1 MCGQVDLEELASF
14 FETMNAASGADGED
28 PEEEAAA
35 VIEGMG
41 DGEVIDLEALTDL
54 LVETFA
60 EDLDL
65 LEEIEELLRVRQE
78 DMEAQAADKLAQAWT
93 ARDDSDSDGD
103 DGSSDGDDSD
113 AGGDND
119 DGDGDDDSAGG
130 SDGEEEDAESEGSTP
145 GSPESPQGELE
156 PAVGDEDAL
165 MALHGVAESVTTA
178 CDEQHEARDHE
189 LRNFFMSVRLM
200 LKRRRRRL
208 LREVQHKAAE
218 NKTTVDELLATWTQD
233 IASGQEL
240 LQALSTSEAEGEG
253 EEEGDEREDG
263 ALVEEFVGK
272 PARLPEARCVKFA
285 SLDDAHAT
293 FLGLGKLETSWWLCL
308 DAILT
313 ASAAGADSHGAV
325 ELLIKAADMVGK
337 LPEGADSLAAETVEQ
352 LCHVM
357 ASYVPGGE
365 LDLSQ
370 YPQLLPAFA
379 KALKTIARQS
389 TETASIVGTE
399 EMTHVVLVWLKHGMA
414 NDEVAMHLFD
424 LLSVLCA
431 MSTLPVLDLFL
442 TESDGVNVCLRAFK
456 PGRRVECMTAA
467 LSLITVMATSTLEG
481 GDETLHDLVVEMVL
495 EADNGVERIVAATKA
510 VSDEHFHAAACR
522 VFTLLATVSAGEQG
536 ETTPANHTFAADHS
550 ASVVNAVLTDVL
562 PQATVVSVEPAG
574 EVLVALLRT
583 VKAQGEA
590 DSAAK
595 LTARALETKG
605 LSLLRSILEDET
617 FCKVEIQRL
626 YVSILAKMAIMN
638 DIKAAIMRAGL
649 IETVCATLRNNSTD
663 VMCSIRCAEAL
674 SAISKQ
680 QDEVKAYIAKKLST
694 LNPLGLL
701 TQALRLFADNE
712 ELAKSAATALWSI
725 AYKNNAL
732 KSSAGKCGAFILLC
746 SAARMH
752 RTKVTV
758 LPHIFVALGNLCANH
773 GPNQLEAGSTDVI
786 TICVEFLAE
795 HMESATMVF
804 AILNC
809 LNSLI
814 SGELEG
820 QDANHAAFLRA
831 GGQSV
836 LDECT
841 EHHSSAAKVVSLCAA
856 IQESLE
862 EGKANA
868 EAALKQRLE
877 TENLTV
883 LEAQELAV
891 CQPNSAWH
899 RLDKRELT
907 TVIRGPKQL
916 HVKHK
921 KGRATVPQTVIL
933 HKHSIKFLENVKGKK
948 KKQIIDRYSIPL
960 FSAVELDKEAP
971 KVVIFTTRTDD
982 GLEMNVRMTCDGVA
996 DAKEWFAAIRNLM
1009 PIKSTTMECATASAF
1024 AASAGKSGSSKGAKK
1039 AKKLKLEPRLASW
1052 QGGALFIFN
1061 LSKDK
1066 AKSYKLQR
1074 AFPAADL
1081 TLEEAGVGRQVDGF
1095 VLEDLADKGR
1105 GFYFTGDGGATIP
1118 AKMWI
1123 KEIQKQQ
1130 EQLKIEVAE
1139 TVAAKRARTRH
1150 ALTKVKMMN
1159 ALGREGRQRKL
1170 RLESEAEERRRR
1182 EEEEDEMLDAK
1193 EAQEEAEQLEAKEAQ
1208 EAAAALEADK
1218 AAIARV
1224 KARADQTQLASDCE
1238 ELRRNLTEVEQ
1249 QLAAAKEQ
1257 VVDVEYLIVE
1267 EEELL
1272 AGKEAYLMQMVEQ
1285 LKTELGGRP
1294 LPRSLELD
1302 LTKFER
1308 EVAER

>member
-1 MCGQVDLEELASF
+1 
-14 FETMNAASGADGED
+14 MNAASGADGEA
-28 PEEEAAA
+28 PEDEAAA

-78 DMEAQAADKLAQAWT
+78 DAEAQDAEKLAQAWT

-103 DGSSDGDDSD
+103 DGDGSSGDDSD
-113 AGGDND
+113 AD
-119 DGDGDDDSAGG
+119 DGSDDGDDDSAGG
-130 SDGEEEDAESEGSTP
+130 SDGEDEDAESEGSKP
-145 GSPESPQGELE
+145 GSLEPPHAEME
-156 PAVGDEDAL
+156 PAVGDEDVL
-165 MALHGVAESVTTA
+165 MALHGVVESVATA

-208 LREVQHKAAE
+208 LRAVEHKAAE
-218 NKTTVDELLATWTQD
+218 NKTTVDELLASWTKD
-233 IASGQEL
+233 LASGQEL
-240 LQALSTSEAEGEG
+240 LQTLSTSEAEEEERDG
-253 EEEGDEREDG
+253 EEHEND
-263 ALVEEFVGK
+263 AFVEEFVGK

-285 SLDDAHAT
+285 FLDDAHAT
-293 FLGLGKLETSWWLCL
+293 FTELGKLETSWWLCL

-313 ASAAGADSHGAV
+313 SSAAGADSHGAM

-337 LPEGADSLAAETVEQ
+337 LPDGAEPLAAETVEQ

-365 LDLSQ
+365 VELSK

-379 KALKTIARQS
+379 KALKTIAHQS
-389 TETASIVGTE
+389 AGNAAIIGTE
-399 EMTHVVLVWLKHGMA
+399 EMTHVVLAWLKHEMA
-414 NDEVAMHLFD
+414 NDEVVVHLFEF
-424 LLSVLCA
+424 LSVVCA
-431 MSTLPVLDLFL
+431 MPTLPVLDLFL
-442 TESDGVNVCLRAFK
+442 TESDGVNVCLRSLK

-467 LSLITVMATSTLEG
+467 LSLMTVMASSTLEG
-481 GDETLHDLVVEMVL
+481 DGDETLHELVVEMLL
-495 EADNGVERIVAATKA
+495 EADNGVERIIAATKA
-510 VSDEHFHAAACR
+510 VSDEHLHAAACR
-522 VFTLLATVSAGEQG
+522 VFTLLATESTGEQG
-536 ETTPANHTFAADHS
+536 ETPASRTFAAEH
-550 ASVVNAVLTDVL
+550 AGSVVNVVLTHVL
-562 PQATVVSVEPAG
+562 PQATIVSVEPVG
-574 EVLVALLRT
+574 ELLVALLRT
-583 VKAQGEA
+583 VTGKGDA
-590 DSAAK
+590 DSTRK

-605 LSLLRSILEDET
+605 LSLLRSVLEDEK
-617 FCKVEIQRL
+617 FCKVETQRL
-626 YVSILAKMAIMN
+626 YVSVLAKMAIMN

-649 IETVCATLRNNSTD
+649 IDTVCATLRNNSTD
-663 VMCSIRCAEAL
+663 VMCSIQCAEAL

-680 QDEVKAYIAKKLST
+680 QDEVKAYIAKRLST
-694 LNPLGLL
+694 LNPLELL

-712 ELAKSAATALWSI
+712 QLAKSAATALWSI

-752 RTKVTV
+752 RTKAAV

-786 TICVEFLAE
+786 TICVEFLTE
-795 HMESATMVF
+795 HMESATTVF

-820 QDANHAAFLRA
+820 QDANHAAFLTA

-836 LDECT
+836 LDECK
-841 EHHSSAAKVVSLCAA
+841 EHHSSAAKVVSLCTA

-862 EGKANA
+862 DGKANA
-868 EAALKQRLE
+868 EAALKERQE
-877 TENLTV
+877 KENLTA
-883 LEAQELAV
+883 LEAQELAI

-907 TVIRGPKQL
+907 TAIRGPKQL

-933 HKHSIKFLENVKGKK
+933 YKHTIKFLEKVKGKK
-948 KKQIIDRYSIPL
+948 KKQVIDRYSIPL
-960 FSAVELDKEAP
+960 FSAVELDNEAP
-971 KVVIFTTRTDD
+971 KVLTFIARSDD

-996 DAKEWFAAIRNLM
+996 DAKEWLAAIRDLM
-1009 PIKSTTMECATASAF
+1009 PIKSGTLECATASAL
-1024 AASAGKSGSSKGAKK
+1024 AASAGKSAGK
-1039 AKKLKLEPRLASW
+1039 AKKPTKLTLEPRFVSW
-1052 QGGALFIFN
+1052 QGGVLFVFN
-1061 LSKDK
+1061 MSKDK
-1066 AKSYKLQR
+1066 DKLYKLQR

-1081 TLEEAGVGRQVDGF
+1081 TLEEAGVARQVDGF
-1095 VLEDLADKGR
+1095 VLEDSTDKGR
-1105 GFYFTGDGGATIP
+1105 GFYFTGDGGAAIP

-1123 KEIQKQQ
+1123 KEIQRQQ

-1139 TVAAKRARTRH
+1139 TAAAKRARTRH

-1170 RLESEAEERRRR
+1170 RLETEAEERRLR

-1193 EAQEEAEQLEAKEAQ
+1193 EAEEEAEQLAAKEAQ
-1208 EAAAALEADK
+1208 EAAAAV
-1218 AAIARV
+1218 AANEVALAKV

-1238 ELRRNLTEVEQ
+1238 ELRRNLTEVEE
-1249 QLAAAKEQ
+1249 QLSDAKAQAEH
-1257 VVDVEYLIVE
+1257 VEHLIIE

-1272 AGKEAYLMQMVEQ
+1272 SGKEAYLMQMVEQ